1 MLDNLKE
8 SKMLNLKT
16 TIAVGMLGSLLSG
29 CYVVP
34 LNHTV
39 PGSGGYSAS
48 GTAII
53 PMAAIRAPFTA
64 RLYPANQAAS
74 RLGGASGIIS
84 NPEDGHGQFSFTIG
98 GEAYQGE
105 ATRSRNSSKGLA
117 NASGNRGGFARC
129 DYTMS
134 SATLGSGGC
143 LFANGARYDMHI
155 SQ

>member
-1 MLDNLKE
+1 MLKLT
-8 SKMLNLKT
+8 SA
-16 TIAVGMLGSLLSG
+16 IAVGLMGALLSG

-64 RLYPANQAAS
+64 RLYPVNEAAS

-84 NPEDGHGQFSFTIG
+84 NPEDGHGQFSFNIG

-117 NASGNRGGFARC
+117 NASGNRGGCARC

-134 SATLGSGGC
+134 SATLGAGAC
-143 LFANGARYDMHI
+143 LFANGARYEMHI